1 MRTLT
6 LVECHDLARS
16 IDADLTELDR
26 LASGSRVG
34 TLEYRLSVS
43 AHLVD
48 LLDYR
53 AGAMVRSGPT
63 PVYRWCSNCGMRVV
77 PCSGPHLCPEC
88 FVL

>member
-6 LVECHDLARS
+6 LVECHELARS
-16 IDADLTELDR
+16 IDADLAELDR

-34 TLEYRLSVS
+34 TPEYAVSVT
-43 AHLVD
+43 AHLYH
-48 LLDYR
+48 LLAYR
-53 AGAMVRSGPT
+53 AGTLVRSGPT
-63 PVYRWCSNCGMRVV
+63 PVYRWCAHCGMRVV